1 MNPSTEVGGPQ
12 SSVNRGPA
20 GQLPSGMVGE
30 GDEAP
35 GSLGQGHCKP
45 WVPGRGAKLHS
56 VLNYWFHF
64 SAVRWHEITV
74 VLMSLSLS
82 LKGCC
87 ATCAP

>member
-20 GQLPSGMVGE
+20 GQLLSGMVGE

-45 WVPGRGAKLHS
+45 
-56 VLNYWFHF
+56 
-64 SAVRWHEITV
+64 
-74 VLMSLSLS
+74 
-82 LKGCC
+82 
-87 ATCAP
+87 